1 MTSDRWLVRLVGV
14 TVCVSAFIAVLS
26 IAVAAYRGVAVP
38 DSVDRLGYLLA
49 GGLLGALTTR
59 LTGGDPL
66 PVTTN
71 PGDTVAVTEES

>member
-1 MTSDRWLVRLVGV
+1 MTSDRWLVRCVGLTVCLV
-14 TVCVSAFIAVLS
+14 TVLAVVS
-26 IAVAAYRGVAVP
+26 IAVAAFRGVPIADP
-38 DSVDRLGYLLA
+38 VDRLAFLLA

-71 PGDTVAVTEES
+71 PGDTVAVTEEI